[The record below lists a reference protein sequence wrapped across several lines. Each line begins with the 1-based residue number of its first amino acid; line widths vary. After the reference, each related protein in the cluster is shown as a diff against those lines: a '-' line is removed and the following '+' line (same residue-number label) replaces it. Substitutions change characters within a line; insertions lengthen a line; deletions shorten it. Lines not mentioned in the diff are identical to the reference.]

1 VSAANS
7 AALSILI
14 VDDEPLARMRLQ
26 ALIEACPD
34 PLCTVAGEA
43 EDGPTALTWLRRNK
57 CDLVLADIQMPGFD
71 GLTLADAMRTTSNPP
86 ALVFVTAHAEHALKA
101 FELEAVDYLT
111 KPIRRERLY
120 TTLGRIAQRRN
131 SSGAAAGDGAG
142 AESAASAQPLGTG
155 VLTVTDRGRVLRIP
169 YGEVLC
175 LKAELK
181 YVTLVTAQRQ
191 WVLDGTLGELEQRLG
206 RGFVRVHRN
215 AIVALRAVRALER
228 RANDEEGAE
237 GWAVQ
242 LQNGDWLAV
251 SRRQLTAVREA
262 LAAADPA
269 PPH

>member
-1 VSAANS
+1 VSAGPPLAV
-7 AALSILI
+7 LI

-26 ALIEACPD
+26 ALVEACPD
-34 PLCTVAGEA
+34 PLCSLAGEA
-43 EDGPTALTWLRRNK
+43 EDGPTALSWLREHS

-71 GLTLADAMRTTSNPP
+71 GLTLADAMRTSRKPP
-86 ALVFVTAHAEHALKA
+86 ALVYVTAHAEHALKA

-111 KPIRRERLY
+111 KPVRRERLY
-120 TTLGRIAQRRN
+120 AALARVAQRRD
-131 SSGAAAGDGAG
+131 SAAAAPAPAGAADSAG
-142 AESAASAQPLGTG
+142 APSAG
-155 VLTVTDRGRVLRIP
+155 VLSVTDRGRVLRIP
-169 YGEVLC
+169 FGEVLC

-191 WVLDGTLGELEQRLG
+191 WVLDETLAELEQRLG
-206 RGFVRVHRN
+206 KGFVRVHRN
-215 AIVALRAVRALER
+215 ALVSLRAVRTLER

-262 LAAADPA
+262 LAGADKGSSA
-269 PPH
+269 PG